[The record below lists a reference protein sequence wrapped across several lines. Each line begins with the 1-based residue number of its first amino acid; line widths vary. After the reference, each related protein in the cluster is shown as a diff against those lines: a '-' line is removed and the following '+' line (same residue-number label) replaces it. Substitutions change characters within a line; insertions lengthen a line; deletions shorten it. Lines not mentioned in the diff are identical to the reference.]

1 MRKSWLLIT
10 IVLLMGCDARKASP
24 PSIAGANYRIKPGE
38 SLFSITD
45 RAYGNGLE
53 WPRIWQANPWIDPD
67 HVRAGEM
74 VYIPR
79 KDAAWGDPPSQ
90 QAYALEP
97 KGRPA
102 GPAGGKPTTKS
113 SNPGGSGLKL
123 VVQNLA
129 TEVSSKTLFG
139 LPVQKVLFILFACFL
154 VHAIFQGVLMWLAAN
169 LTFVKDASLKKSM
182 KVVFMTEF
190 LTFSTLVVLAGVAI
204 VMMHAG
210 TEPAGGAGGAPLFPE
225 FERLLRSPT
234 GIGVA
239 CAIVMTLYVILS
251 LRFIP
256 QVFGVPMGRAMTLMA
271 LAILIPHLAG
281 LYLVGQRT
289 GLIH

>member
-1 MRKSWLLIT
+1 MRKSWILIAL
-10 IVLLMGCDARKASP
+10 VLVIGCNARAKSP
-24 PSIAGANYRIKPGE
+24 ASIAGANYRVQPGE
-38 SLFSITD
+38 SLFSIAD

-53 WPRIWQANPWIDPD
+53 WPRIWEANPWIDPD
-67 HVRAGEM
+67 RLRPGETL
-74 VYIPR
+74 YIPR
-79 KDAAWGDPPSQ
+79 RDASWGDPPSQ
-90 QAYALEP
+90 EAYALRQEG
-97 KGRPA
+97 KGT
-102 GPAGGKPTTKS
+102 GGRPTTKS
-113 SNPGGSGLKL
+113 SNPGGSGIEM

-129 TEVSSKTLFG
+129 TEVSRKTLFG
-139 LPVQKVLFILFACFL
+139 LPLQRVLLILFACFL
-154 VHAIFQGVLMWLAAN
+154 AHAIFQGVLMWLAAN

-182 KVVFMTEF
+182 KVVFMTES

-210 TEPAGGAGGAPLFPE
+210 TEPAGGASGAPLFPE
-225 FERLLRSPT
+225 LERLLRSPT

-256 QVFGVPMGRAMTLMA
+256 QVFGVPMSRAMTLMA
-271 LAILIPHLAG
+271 LSILIPHLAG